1 MANNS
6 LVNFRANRQ
15 FQSLLEVL
23 TTSLPDNVLLQD
35 QLSGL
40 ITKKSS
46 YIKKLQ
52 LMWTDREQPDF
63 DEQDIREMN
72 LRFQPTQPVVE
83 ITSVERGGT
92 GIQTVDSRSWILK
105 TRDCWKGF
113 NPNTDLF
120 QQEYLFR
127 RQFRLGNKF

>member
-6 LVNFRANRQ
+6 LINFRANRQ

-23 TTSLPDNVLLQD
+23 TTSLPDNVALQE

-52 LMWTDREQPDF
+52 LMWSNRTHPDF
-63 DEQDIREMN
+63 TEQDIREIN
-72 LRFQPTQPVVE
+72 LNFQPTQPGEE
-83 ITSVERGGT
+83 ITSVERGGL
-92 GIQTVDSRSWILK
+92 GIQTVDSRS
-105 TRDCWKGF
+105 
-113 NPNTDLF
+113 
-120 QQEYLFR
+120 
-127 RQFRLGNKF
+127 